1 MLAEVLLAAVVAKTV
16 VGPNVAELSWAG
28 DHRKGLLSFRLRV
41 TVEEMILS
49 ITESLESAAK
59 I

>member
-1 MLAEVLLAAVVAKTV
+1 MLAELLLATAVAKTV

-28 DHRKGLLSFRLRV
+28 DHRKGCLSLRLPV

-49 ITESLESAAK
+49 VTESLESAAK